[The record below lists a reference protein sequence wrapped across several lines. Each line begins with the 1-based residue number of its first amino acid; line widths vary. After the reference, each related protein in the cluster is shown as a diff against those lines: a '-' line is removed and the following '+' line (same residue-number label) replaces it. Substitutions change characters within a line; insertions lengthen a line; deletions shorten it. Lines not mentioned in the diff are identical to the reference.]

1 MNLKSFGCSFIF
13 GSELSDNGQLGY
25 HATGSILLP
34 LTGSQLTW
42 PAHLATHLGY
52 KYLNYSRPGS
62 GNLQIAERVLSH
74 LATNEPAFFVIG
86 WTYID
91 RFDYVN
97 VNVNVNDPTQQ
108 PGMKWSTLMPVDT
121 TGVLNKY
128 YTWSTLMP
136 VDTTDVSNTYYK
148 NLHSEIR
155 DKLTTL
161 MSIRLVIDTLKQK
174 GCPFIMTYMDDL
186 IFDQRWHTTPAIT
199 DLQDYIR
206 PHMTTFEGMNFQQWS
221 KKNGHAITDIGHPLE
236 SAHRAAGEL
245 MIKVFDTQ
253 NTIDR

>member
-13 GSELSDNGQLGY
+13 GSELSDDGKNGNY
-25 HATGSILLP
+25 A
-34 LTGSQLTW
+34 TGSQLTW
-42 PAHLATHLGY
+42 PAHLARHLGH
-52 KYLNYSRPGS
+52 KYLTYARPGS
-62 GNLQIAERVLSH
+62 GNLQIAERALSN
-74 LATNEPAFFVIG
+74 LATNEQALFVIG

-97 VNVNVNDPTQQ
+97 INDPTKW
-108 PGMKWSTLMPVDT
+108 PGMPWSTI
-121 TGVLNKY
+121 
-128 YTWSTLMP
+128 MP
-136 VDTTDVSNTYYK
+136 VDTTDVAAAYYK

-155 DKLTTL
+155 DKLATL
-161 MSIRLVIDTLKQK
+161 MSVRLIIDTLKQK

-186 IFDQRWHTTPAIT
+186 MFDKQWNTTPAIT
-199 DLQDYIR
+199 DLQNYIR

-236 SAHRAAGEL
+236 SAHAAAGEL

-253 NTIDR
+253 NTIDH

>member
-13 GSELSDNGQLGY
+13 GTELRDEVLWDN
-25 HATGSILLP
+25 SIEQKP
-34 LTGSQLTW
+34 SHSKLTW
-42 PAHLATHLGY
+42 PAHLAQH
-52 KYLNYSRPGS
+52 LNYDYLCYAWPGA

-74 LATNEPAFFVIG
+74 LATDHQSLFVIG

-91 RFDYVN
+91 RFDYIDIN
-97 VNVNVNDPTQQ
+97 NPEHWM
-108 PGMKWSTLMPVDT
+108 GMPWSTLMPIDT
-121 TGVLNKY
+121 TEVA
-128 YTWSTLMP
+128 T
-136 VDTTDVSNTYYK
+136 VYYK

-161 MSIRLVIDTLKQK
+161 MSVRLVIDTLKQK

-186 IFDQRWHTTPAIT
+186 MFDTRWNTSPAVT

-221 KKNGHAITDIGHPLE
+221 KKNGHAITAIGHPLE
-236 SAHRAAGEL
+236 SAHAAAGKL

-253 NTIDR
+253 NTIDH

>member
-13 GSELSDNGQLGY
+13 GSELSDDGKNGNY
-25 HATGSILLP
+25 ATGSK
-34 LTGSQLTW
+34 LTW
-42 PAHLATHLGY
+42 PAHVASHLGY
-52 KYLNYSRPGS
+52 NYVTYSRPGS

-74 LATNEPAFFVIG
+74 LATNEQALFVVG

-97 VNVNVNDPTQQ
+97 FTDPNGKW
-108 PGMKWSTLMPVDT
+108 PGMPWTTLMPI
-121 TGVLNKY
+121 
-128 YTWSTLMP
+128 
-136 VDTTDVSNTYYK
+136 DTTDIATCYYK
-148 NLHSEIR
+148 ILHSEIR

-174 GCPFIMTYMDDL
+174 NCPFIMTYMDEL
-186 IFDQRWHTTPAIT
+186 IFDRQWNTTPAIT
-199 DLQDYIR
+199 DLQDYIQ

-221 KKNGHAITDIGHPLE
+221 RKNGHAITSIGHPLE
-236 SAHRAAGEL
+236 SAHEAAGEL

>member
-13 GSELSDNGQLGY
+13 GSELSDDGRNSRY
-25 HATGSILLP
+25 ATGSR
-34 LTGSQLTW
+34 LTW
-42 PAHLATHLGY
+42 PAHLAKHLGY
-52 KYLNYSRPGS
+52 KYLTYSRPGS
-62 GNLQIAERVLSH
+62 GNLQIAERVLSQ
-74 LATNEPAFFVIG
+74 LATNEQAFFVIG

-91 RFDYVN
+91 RFDYVDAN
-97 VNVNVNDPTQQ
+97 NPNNKF
-108 PGMKWSTLMPVDT
+108 PGMPWSTI
-121 TGVLNKY
+121 
-128 YTWSTLMP
+128 MP
-136 VDTTDVSNTYYK
+136 VDTTDIANTYYK
-148 NLHSEIR
+148 NLHSETT

-161 MSIRLVIDTLKQK
+161 MSVRLVIDTLKQK

-186 IFDQRWHTTPAIT
+186 MFDRRWHTTPAIT

-236 SAHRAAGEL
+236 SAHAAAGEL
-245 MIKVFDTQ
+245 MIKVFDIQ

>member
-13 GSELSDNGQLGY
+13 GSELSDDGQKDQNDRYVWDKGIW
-25 HATGSILLP
+25 HRCSSGSR
-34 LTGSQLTW
+34 LTW
-42 PAHLATHLGY
+42 PAHLARHLGH
-52 KYLNYSRPGS
+52 NYITHARPGA
-62 GNLQIAERVLSH
+62 GNLQIAETVLSH
-74 LATNEPAFFVIG
+74 LTTDEQSLFVIG

-97 VNVNVNDPTQQ
+97 TATFNGY
-108 PGMKWSTLMPVDT
+108 PGTPWSTITPGDT
-121 TGVLNKY
+121 ADIATA
-128 YTWSTLMP
+128 
-136 VDTTDVSNTYYK
+136 YYK
-148 NLHSEIR
+148 TLHSEIR

-174 GCPFIMTYMDDL
+174 GCPFIMTYIDDL
-186 IFDQRWHTTPAIT
+186 MVDTQWNTSPAIT

-206 PHMTTFEGMNFQQWS
+206 PYMTTFEGLNFQQWS
-221 KKNGHAITDIGHPLE
+221 KKNGYPITAIGHPLE

-253 NTIDR
+253 NTIDHLRLS